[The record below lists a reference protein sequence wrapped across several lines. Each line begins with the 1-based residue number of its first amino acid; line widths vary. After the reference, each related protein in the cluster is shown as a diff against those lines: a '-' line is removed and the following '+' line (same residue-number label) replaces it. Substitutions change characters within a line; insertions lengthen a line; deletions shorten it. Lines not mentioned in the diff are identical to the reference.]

1 MERSI
6 NTPTTAS
13 KRLTSFHLFPTLLPE
28 LRILIWRYA
37 CTSRVVEVR
46 YDPALDRCHSS
57 SQPPA
62 ILHANHESRIEALRI
77 YNLCFA
83 TTKSQSRIYF
93 NPYLDTLYLPRH
105 RAMGYDETLRDFRSF
120 LQLPELLDEVKT
132 LAIDH
137 VDVEVKRPWEPYNKA
152 TLLRSFPN
160 LELVRLVVKE
170 KARACGLDEE
180 FELVEPKLLPE
191 EVLRIWVDFKQSF
204 VREERTLEEI
214 SRGMEKEYVG
224 WSLPTVLVQTK
235 VKKEAA
241 TQMEKIINLCKN
253 L

>member
-1 MERSI
+1 MERLMNI
-6 NTPTTAS
+6 PTTAS
-13 KRLTSFHLFPTLLPE
+13 ERLMSFHLFPTLLPE

-46 YDPALDRCHSS
+46 YDPSLDRCLSKS
-57 SQPPA
+57 RLPA
-62 ILHANHESRIEALRI
+62 ILHTNHESRIEALRI

-83 TTKSQSRIYF
+83 TKKSQSRIYF

-160 LELVRLVVKE
+160 LDLVRLIVKE
-170 KARACGLDEE
+170 EARPCGLDEE
-180 FELVEPKLLPE
+180 FELVEPKMSPE
-191 EVLRIWVDFKQSF
+191 EVLRMWVEFKQSF
-204 VREERTLEEI
+204 IREEGILKEI

-224 WSLPTVLVQTK
+224 WSLPTVVVQTK
-235 VKKEAA
+235 IKKEVA
-241 TQMEKIINLCKN
+241 TQMEEIIDL
-253 L
+253 